1 MEFLFM
7 AIGHN
12 IRKMI
17 ANSNKKHKTHI
28 EFSLQ
33 ALNRVVELEIYL
45 FKTET
50 EYFFINQ
57 PTKNQSLKFAA

>member
-1 MEFLFM
+1 M

-12 IRKMI
+12 FRKMI

-50 EYFFINQ
+50 EYGSR
-57 PTKNQSLKFAA
+57 KKYGEKS

>member
-1 MEFLFM
+1 
-7 AIGHN
+7 
-12 IRKMI
+12 MI